1 MKLFLDDVDDYE
13 MMKPVM
19 NPLKFIFLLIFIATK
34 ILVIIPFLKT
44 VTPLRFLFKVILVE

>member
-1 MKLFLDDVDDYE
+1 MFLDDVDDYE

-19 NPLKFIFLLIFIATK
+19 NPLKLIFLLIFIATK